1 VTRPGPGFGPLL
13 LTLAAPAALPGLGSL
28 AAPAVG
34 LAAMALGWQVVA
46 GRTTPWIPERARRWL
61 APVPALRPWLR
72 RALRPLR
79 AARRFPLP
87 APPRWVVGAAVAW
100 TGFLMLL
107 PLAFVPLSN
116 AIPAVAL
123 GLLGGGLNPTRSAW
137 AWAGLGLS
145 GTFTAFLALAA
156 HLLLAALGALVR
168 S

>member
-1 VTRPGPGFGPLL
+1 MTRSGPGFGPLL

-34 LAAMALGWQVVA
+34 LAAMALGWQMA
-46 GRTTPWIPERARRWL
+46 TGRKTPWIPERARRWL

-72 RALRPLR
+72 RVVRPLR
-79 AARRFPLP
+79 AVRHLPLP
-87 APPRWVVGAAVAW
+87 PPPRWVVGVAVAW

-107 PLAFVPLSN
+107 PLAFLPLSN

-123 GLLGGGLNPTRSAW
+123 GLLGGGMNPSRSAW
-137 AWAGLGLS
+137 AWAGLGVS
-145 GTFTAFLALAA
+145 GTFTAGLTLAVDLLIAA
-156 HLLLAALGALVR
+156 FGSLLG